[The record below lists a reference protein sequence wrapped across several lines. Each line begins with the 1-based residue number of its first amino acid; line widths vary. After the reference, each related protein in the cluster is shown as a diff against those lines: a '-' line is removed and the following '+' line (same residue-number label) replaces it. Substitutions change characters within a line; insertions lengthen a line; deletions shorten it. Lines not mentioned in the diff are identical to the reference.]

1 MSQEEQTS
9 TVDLYSQYVAPTY
22 GRFKICPK
30 RGEGVFLWDENGI
43 KYLDFSGGV
52 AVNSL
57 GHSHPDLIKVISDQA
72 TDLIHC
78 SNLYQHRGQA
88 ELARLLADEVVG
100 INGKCF
106 FCNSG
111 AEANE
116 GLIKLA
122 RKFGE
127 ISPSSTGDPRH
138 EIVSFYG
145 SFHGRTTGGMAA
157 TGQEKIRS
165 GFGPLMEGFR
175 YLPFNDVDELLNG
188 VGDNTVAILME
199 PVQGEGGINVA
210 SAEFLSAVQE
220 LCQTRNILLFFD
232 EVQCG
237 MGRCGDL
244 CGWRMISNDLE
255 IKPDAISW
263 AKGLGGGFPI
273 GAIWIAEKEVN
284 DSKLSDLLGP
294 GTHGSTFGGSPLASS
309 VASTVV
315 RKIIDEKICD
325 NVIKLGELVKNHLQ
339 SHPISLITELRGL
352 GLMLGFQVDAKAVN
366 GIEDFQKTNKTPALF
381 LVELLA
387 ESGLLTVPAG
397 PDVIRWLP
405 PLNVMEDQIMEALDI
420 MRTVFENINT

>member
-1 MSQEEQTS
+1 MSQEEYKS
-9 TVDLYSQYVAPTY
+9 TVDLYNQYVAPTY
-22 GRFKICPK
+22 GRFNICPT
-30 RGEGVFLWDENGI
+30 RGEGVFLWDENGR
-43 KYLDFSGGV
+43 KFLDFSGGV

-57 GHSHPDLIKVISDQA
+57 GHSPPDLLKVISNQA
-72 TDLIHC
+72 AELVHC

-88 ELARLLADEVVG
+88 ELARLLTEEVVR

-127 ISPSSTGDPRH
+127 ISPSTNGEPRR
-138 EIVSFYG
+138 EIVSFNG

-165 GFGPLMEGFR
+165 GFGPLMGDFKH
-175 YLPFNDVDELLNG
+175 LPFNDVSELING
-188 VGDNTVAILME
+188 VSDNTAAILME
-199 PVQGEGGINVA
+199 PIQGEGGIKVA
-210 SAEFLSAVQE
+210 SPEFLSAVQE
-220 LCQTRNILLFFD
+220 ICQTRNILLFFD

-237 MGRCGDL
+237 IGRCGDL
-244 CGWRMISNDLE
+244 CGWRMISNDSE

-273 GAIWIAEKEVN
+273 GAIWIRDKIVK
-284 DSKLSDLLGP
+284 DSLLCDLLGP
-294 GTHGSTFGGSPLASS
+294 GTHGSTFGGSPLVSS
-309 VASTVV
+309 VASAVV
-315 RKIIDEKICD
+315 RKIIDENICD
-325 NVIKLGELVKNHLQ
+325 DVIKMNAMINREVQ
-339 SHPISLITELRGL
+339 SQPIPFITELRGL
-352 GLMLGFQVDAKAVN
+352 GLMLGFQIDVNTIN
-366 GIEDFQKTNKTPALF
+366 GIGNFQKTDKTPALF

-397 PDVIRWLP
+397 PDVVRWLP
-405 PLNVMEDQIMEALDI
+405 PLIVKENDIMEALGI
-420 MRTVFENINT
+420 MRTVFEEINT

>member
-1 MSQEEQTS
+1 MSQEEQKS

-22 GRFKICPK
+22 GRFNIFPQ
-30 RGEGVFLWDENGI
+30 RGEGVFLWDENGSRF
-43 KYLDFSGGV
+43 LDFSGGV

-57 GHSHPDLIKVISDQA
+57 GHSHPDLVKVICNQA
-72 TDLIHC
+72 DELVHC

-88 ELARLLADEVVG
+88 ELARLLTEEVVG

-111 AEANE
+111 TEANE

-127 ISPSSTGDPRH
+127 VSPSSIGEPRH
-138 EIVSFYG
+138 EILSFNG

-165 GFGPLMEGFR
+165 GFGPLMEGFK
-175 YLPFNDVDELLNG
+175 YLPFNDVTELING
-188 VGDNTVAILME
+188 VSDKTVAILME

-210 SAEFLSAVQE
+210 SSEFLSAVQE
-220 LCQTRNILLFFD
+220 ICQKKNILLFFD

-237 MGRCGDL
+237 IGRCGDL
-244 CGWRMISNDLE
+244 CGWRVIPNAQE

-273 GAIWIAEKEVN
+273 GAIWIRDKSIN
-284 DSKLSDLLGP
+284 DLSLCDLLGP
-294 GTHGSTFGGSPLASS
+294 GTHGSTFGGAPLASS

-315 RKIIDEKICD
+315 RKIIDENICD
-325 NVIKLGELVKNHLQ
+325 NVINLGELINRELQ
-339 SHPISLITELRGL
+339 SRPIPFITELRGL
-352 GLMLGFQVDAKAVN
+352 GLMLGFQVNSKAIN
-366 GIEDFQKTNKTPALF
+366 EIRDFQKTNKTPALF

-387 ESGLLTVPAG
+387 DSGLLTVPAG
-397 PDVIRWLP
+397 SDVIRWLP
-405 PLNVMEDQIMEALDI
+405 PLIVKENEIMEALEI
-420 MRTVFENINT
+420 MRTVFERINT